1 MGESSLNVGP
11 TNCEVSPLLGG
22 SKPSLSIE
30 MKYFSFKTEV
40 MVIWPYRWSRSQV
53 YLQSLS
59 VRVRVP
65 EV

>member
-11 TNCEVSPLLGG
+11 SNCEVSLLLGG
-22 SKPSLSIE
+22 SELSVSIE
-30 MKYFSFKTEV
+30 MRYLSFKTEV
-40 MVIWPYRWSRSQV
+40 MVTWPYRRSRSQV

>member
-11 TNCEVSPLLGG
+11 TNCEVSLLLDG

-30 MKYFSFKTEV
+30 MKYLSFKTEV